1 MVATSLRQPK
11 NNFRGILA
19 FDPGRDL
26 GAVARLLE
34 EAFRQENAM
43 RFSQVPLVREL
54 GIFAWMLNYS
64 PAFPENIS
72 GFVWAEDG
80 RIVGNLT
87 LTRDEGW
94 TDRYFIS
101 NVAVQRDY
109 RRRGIARQ
117 LVRAALDELH
127 AHSARWALLNV
138 RPQNQGAIELYREL
152 GFEEIEMRGEWLR
165 PSPFRSKIPKAER
178 RGRAVV
184 SGVELHPLR
193 WSDRG
198 AVVELLRAVVPDKV
212 RKLRKQEMHP
222 YWLYWEDRLTEIV
235 TDFFIGQRTRRW
247 KMEQGGK
254 PIALVTVQGQHIF
267 SPHRFHIE
275 VHPDFRGRVEEQL
288 VAFAMNE
295 LAAFPAR
302 TVRVNGTSTHPE
314 LIAALERN
322 GFKMAQGLTLMALGF

>member
-1 MVATSLRQPK
+1 MVVTSLRQSK
-11 NNFRGILA
+11 NNFRGILP

-34 EAFRQENAM
+34 EAFREENAM
-43 RFSQVPLVREL
+43 RFSQVPLMREL

-80 RIVGNLT
+80 KIVGNLT

-117 LVRAALDELH
+117 LVRAALDELR
-127 AHSARWALLNV
+127 AHSAHWALLNV
-138 RPQNQGAIELYREL
+138 RPNNQGAIKLYQELD
-152 GFEEIEMRGEWLR
+152 FEEIEMRGEWQLT
-165 PSPFRSKIPKAER
+165 SPLTPLPKRE
-178 RGRAVV
+178 GNK
-184 SGVELHPLR
+184 SLYPLR

-198 AVVELLRAVVPDKV
+198 TAMELLRATVSDKV
-212 RKLRKQEMHP
+212 KKLRKQEMHP
-222 YWLYWEDRLTEIV
+222 YWLYWEDRLTEII

-247 KMEQGGK
+247 KMQQDGK
-254 PIALVTVQGQHIF
+254 LVALVTVQGQRIF
-267 SPHRFHIE
+267 SPHRFQIE
-275 VHPDFRGRVEEQL
+275 VRPDFRGRVEDQL

-295 LAAFPAR
+295 LAVFSAR
-302 TVRVNGTSTHPE
+302 SVRVNGTSTHPE

-322 GFKMAQGLTLMALGF
+322 GFQMAHGLTLMALEF